1 MYNEKL
7 EALITAALADGVL
20 TDKEKNLL
28 FKKAEAM
35 GIDRDEFDLVLDGR
49 LAKRKKEMEAQAP
62 QAAEPEQKKRAIP
75 QELDDLIQEY
85 LTDGIISTKE
95 RQVLLNKAQE
105 LGLNVDEVD
114 LYIDAQQQKADQ
126 AVAATMNKR
135 RGKTCPY
142 CGSSIPDLTDKC
154 PNCGSNITPEA
165 SKELAEI
172 IEHLESAL
180 VNFKSGENIDK
191 SKAEVERYARQA
203 RMFYGNNPKIQR
215 LLDEV
220 EVESEEALRAA
231 KKRPW
236 LNLLKE
242 KKELFLFIAIMA
254 VVGIIALVG
263 TATDL
268 FTPADQSASKTTRL
282 VEKAIE
288 EGDLAQAQVLIDNY
302 SKHWFQSSSDIQSA
316 CDALS
321 EAQKKQE
328 EEGVYKAIEAGNYDS
343 ALEGISERVRYD
355 DDAAQKYYDT
365 LCKCLDAMK
374 EKGVSNVKLK
384 KFINRKIEV
393 YREDAYHEE
402 WSKANVKKRLY
413 EYIN

>member
-20 TDKEKNLL
+20 TDKEKDIL

-62 QAAEPEQKKRAIP
+62 QAAEPEQKKSAIP
-75 QELDDLIQEY
+75 QEFDNLIQEY

-95 RQVLLNKAQE
+95 RQVLLNKAQA
-105 LGLNVDEVD
+105 LGLNIDEVD

-126 AVAATMNKR
+126 SVAAAVSKR

-142 CGSSIPDLTDKC
+142 CGSSVPELTDKC

-203 RMFYGNNPKIQR
+203 RMYYGNNPKIQR

-220 EVESEEALRAA
+220 EMESEAAEEKA
-231 KKRPW
+231 KKNARKKF
-236 LNLLKE
+236 LLAN
-242 KKELFLFIAIMA
+242 KKVIAII
-254 VVGIIALVG
+254 VVALIGVIYSIWYINRPSPIDEDPA
-263 TATDL
+263 ATS
-268 FTPADQSASKTTRL
+268 Q
-282 VEKAIE
+282 VIE
-288 EGDLAQAQVLIDNY
+288 NSIKNGNLIDAQAA
-302 SKHWFQSSSDIQSA
+302 FSA
-316 CDALS
+316 YCDKNGTSAIKYDLS
-321 EAQKKQE
+321 NAA
-328 EEGVYKAIEAGNYDS
+328 GSLRDAYIESGNYDKACDLYNYYTRS
-343 ALEGISERVRYD
+343 ISYD
-355 DDAAQKYYDT
+355 ENNAQVYYDL
-365 LCKCLDAMK
+365 LCKCIDHMK
-374 EKGVSNVKLK
+374 AEGNNSQIES
-384 KFINRKIEV
+384 FISRKVGAYE
-393 YREDAYHEE
+393 EDAFHKE
-402 WSKANVKKRLY
+402 WSRNLVQKRLY
-413 EYIN
+413 KYAGI